1 MLEKH
6 KSGVK
11 NIVHFL
17 KDIRHTG
24 AVMPSSRYLAED
36 VVELLRQ
43 QLRDDQR
50 KPVRVLELG
59 AGTGTFTGYIH
70 NQLRDDDLLDVVEL
84 NTKLFR
90 ILSRNFDGVANMNL
104 FHQDVLEFDIDQ
116 PYDYVYSSIPYESIP
131 SQITEQIWRKK
142 LSLCRPGSIIT
153 YYKYLNFNHFRC
165 KFEKKLVHKYGKD
178 EKVVFMNVPP
188 AKLFTLNIS
197 DPETALQIG
206 GQKSRMV
213 AS

>member
-1 MLEKH
+1 MTEKH

-11 NIVHFL
+11 HIVHFL

-24 AVMPSSRYLAED
+24 AVMPSSRFLAED

-50 KPVRVLELG
+50 GPVRVLELG
-59 AGTGTFTGYIH
+59 AGTGTFTRYIH
-70 NQLRDDDLLDVVEL
+70 KHLGSDDLLDVVEL
-84 NTKLFR
+84 NSKLFR
-90 ILSRNFDGVANMNL
+90 ILSRNFEGTPNMNL
-104 FHQDVLEFDIDQ
+104 YHKDVLDFESER

-131 SQITEQIWRKK
+131 AQITEQIWRKK

-165 KFEKKLVHKYGKD
+165 KFEKRLVHKFGRD
-178 EKVVFMNVPP
+178 EKVVFLNVPP

-197 DPETALQIG
+197 DPQAALEAAE
-206 GQKSRMV
+206 KPSRMV